1 MSGRLDGKVAIITGG
16 ASGFGQSAV
25 WRFAEEGAKVVLA
38 DLNETAAKETAEQAP
53 GGPDNIRIVIGDVT
67 DEAIAQQLVATAVG
81 EFGRLTTLV
90 NNAGIAQGTP
100 KNTWDIPYERWEQVL
115 RVNLSSVYVNTRAAV
130 PTMIE
135 GGGGSVVNVA
145 SIAATVACGG
155 AAYAASKG
163 GILGYTHQCAFEL
176 AARKVRVNCVSP
188 GFMRTPMSTG
198 EREGFGA
205 EEQEARMAGFAA
217 NVPMREAGRAVD
229 IANAMLY
236 LASDDS
242 VYVTGQ
248 EIAVDGGYL
257 CQ

>member
-25 WRFAEEGAKVVLA
+25 WRFAEEGAQVVLA
-38 DLNETAAKETAEQAP
+38 DLNEAAAKDTAEQAP
-53 GGPDNIRIVIGDVT
+53 GGPDRVRIVVGDVT
-67 DEAIAQQLVATAVG
+67 DEAVARQLVDTAVG
-81 EFGRLTTLV
+81 EFGSLTTLV

-100 KNTWDIPYERWEQVL
+100 KNTWDIPIERWDQII
-115 RVNLSSVYVNTRAAV
+115 RVNLTSVYVCTRAAV

-135 GGGGSVVNVA
+135 QGGGSVVNVA

-163 GILGYTHQCAFEL
+163 GILGFTHQAAFEL

-205 EEQEARMAGFAA
+205 DEQEARLAGFAG
-217 NVPMREAGRAVD
+217 NVPMREVGRAVD
-229 IANAMLY
+229 IANAMVY

>member
-1 MSGRLDGKVAIITGG
+1 MAGRLDGKVAIITGG

-38 DLNETAAKETAEQAP
+38 DLNETAAKETAEAAP

-67 DEAIAQQLVATAVG
+67 DEAVAQRLVATAVG
-81 EFGRLTTLV
+81 EFGSLSTLV

-198 EREGFGA
+198 EREGMNA
-205 EEQEARMAGFAA
+205 DEQDARIAGFAA

-229 IANAMLY
+229 IANAMVY

>member
-1 MSGRLDGKVAIITGG
+1 MGGRLDGKVAIITGG

-25 WRFAEEGAKVVLA
+25 WRFVEEGAKVVLA
-38 DLNETAAKETAEQAP
+38 DLNEAAAKETAELAT
-53 GGPDNIRIVIGDVT
+53 GGSDNVCIVLGDVS
-67 DEAIAQQLVATAVG
+67 DPAVAQQLVDTAVA
-81 EFGRLTTLV
+81 EFGSLTTLV

-100 KNTWDIPYERWEQVL
+100 KDTWDIPVERWDQII
-115 RVNLSSVYVNTRAAV
+115 RVNLTSVYACTRAAV

-135 GGGGSVVNVA
+135 GGGGSVVNIA

-188 GFMRTPMSTG
+188 GFMKTPMSTG
-198 EREGFGA
+198 EREGFDPEA
-205 EEQEARMAGFAA
+205 QEARLKGFAA
-217 NVPMREAGRAVD
+217 NIPIRETGRAVD

>member
-1 MSGRLDGKVAIITGG
+1 MAGRLDGKVAIITGG

-25 WRFAEEGAKVVLA
+25 WRFAEEGAQVVLA
-38 DLNETAAKETAEQAP
+38 DLNEAAAKETAEQAP
-53 GGPDNIRIVIGDVT
+53 GGPDRVRIVIGNVT
-67 DEAIAQQLVATAVG
+67 DEAVARQLVDTAVG

-100 KNTWDIPYERWEQVL
+100 KNTWDIPYERWDQII

-163 GILGYTHQCAFEL
+163 GILGFTHQAAFEL

-205 EEQEARMAGFAA
+205 DEQEARLAGFAG
-217 NVPMREAGRAVD
+217 NVPMREVGRAVD
-229 IANAMLY
+229 IANAMVY

>member
-25 WRFAEEGAKVVLA
+25 WRFAEEGARVVLA

-53 GGPDNIRIVIGDVT
+53 GGPDNIRIVIGDVA
-67 DEAIAQQLVATAVG
+67 DEAVAQQLVATAVG
-81 EFGRLTTLV
+81 EFGSLTTLV

-100 KNTWDIPYERWEQVL
+100 KNTWDIPYERWDQIL

-205 EEQEARMAGFAA
+205 DEQEARIAGFAA

>member
-1 MSGRLDGKVAIITGG
+1 MAGRLDGKVAIITGG

-38 DLNETAAKETAEQAP
+38 DLNEAAAKETAEQAP
-53 GGPDNIRIVIGDVT
+53 GGPDRVRTVIGDVT
-67 DEAIAQQLVATAVG
+67 DEAVARQLVDTAVG
-81 EFGRLTTLV
+81 EFGGLTTLV

-100 KNTWDIPYERWEQVL
+100 KNTWDIPIERWDQII
-115 RVNLSSVYVNTRAAV
+115 RVNLTSVYVCTRAAV

-163 GILGYTHQCAFEL
+163 GILGFTHQAAFEL

-205 EEQEARMAGFAA
+205 DEQEARLAGFAS
-217 NVPMREAGRAVD
+217 NVPMREVGRAVD

-248 EIAVDGGYL
+248 EIAVEGGYL

>member
-1 MSGRLDGKVAIITGG
+1 MGGRLNGKVAIITGG

-25 WRFAEEGAKVVLA
+25 WRFAEEGAQVVLA
-38 DLNETAAKETAEQAP
+38 DLDEVAAKETAEQTP
-53 GGPDNIRIVIGDVT
+53 GGPDNVRIVLGDVS
-67 DEAIAQQLVATAVG
+67 DPAVAKQMVDTALA
-81 EFGRLTTLV
+81 EFGSVTTLV

-100 KNTWDIPYERWEQVL
+100 KDTWDIPIERWDQII
-115 RVNLSSVYVNTRAAV
+115 RVNLSSVYVCTRAAV
-130 PTMIE
+130 PTMVA

-198 EREGFGA
+198 EREGFDDDA
-205 EEQEARMAGFAA
+205 QAARLGGFAA
-217 NVPMREAGRAVD
+217 NVPMREVGRAVD